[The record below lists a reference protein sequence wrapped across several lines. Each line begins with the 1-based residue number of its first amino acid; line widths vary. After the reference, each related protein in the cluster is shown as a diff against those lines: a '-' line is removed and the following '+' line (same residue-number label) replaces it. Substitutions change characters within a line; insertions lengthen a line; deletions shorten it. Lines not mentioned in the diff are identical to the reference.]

1 MLLSFY
7 LNRFHPHN
15 RSVHKWFLFQQTV
28 AAQFQQMLNNNVLF
42 QVKFWKTPFNWHAL
56 SENIDLYSGSTGCNP
71 FRTTKSLAVSSDKS
85 WAMISRVGSSSLTF
99 YIIEKQ
105 STIFFLFDVIVVPR
119 YFLLTKFSAELHL
132 CRGLKATDNTVPCS
146 AEALF

>member
-1 MLLSFY
+1 MLLKSFY

-28 AAQFQQMLNNNVLF
+28 AALFQQMLNNF
-42 QVKFWKTPFNWHAL
+42 DKFWKTPFNWHAL

-132 CRGLKATDNTVPCS
+132 CRGLKVTDNTVSCS
-146 AEALF
+146 AEALS